1 MDINHRIKR
10 LEVALRVPDQ
20 ELARDLQQ
28 AVSIFCRSEL
38 DELLQG
44 AFDAIAP
51 DRYIRIDRLELSLPA
66 FRNADEFRDKLGERI
81 RETLE
86 IQLDDAEASAA
97 AFTRTSSGAVPG
109 ENEQTPRIFET
120 PYQAADVFI
129 HILKYGVSPWHAMTV
144 AFDDVVHEVIA
155 LLQADPSL
163 RVQLAA
169 VLSTS
174 EQALQ
179 RFIQQTPAPD
189 RRRMVS
195 LITEIDESLIA
206 DIDRLLDTF
215 VAVLTRGADL
225 VLNTDLLV
233 REIFFRNMVR
243 SRTLDNTVLGS
254 MLDEVITTLIDAA
267 GNKARR
273 IIDDLP
279 LAGMEMETLVPLR
292 WRQAVRDSITAF
304 APSESGLREGGI
316 AASGQEPVGENTALS
331 PEKDEISGSPQSKT
345 VAVSTPDDSAI
356 PGDRDNG
363 VSEQRAKPGQDS
375 EMAKDMRHQVDRSR
389 TTEKVQPKR
398 SALARKLAGHPQ
410 EIARNDLR
418 LTDHQ
423 GLRPASSSR
432 DSLKTSRRPDSAD
445 SRPDPAVGL
454 PWMTPYETQE
464 FHINNAG
471 LVLVA
476 PFLGMVFKDLGYLN
490 KGRDFV
496 TEAARIRAVHFSQ
509 YLVTSEQHPAEC
521 GLALN
526 KIICGMKMDAPLE
539 RFVDLT
545 QPESN
550 AAREVLDSALEHWT
564 ALKRTSAPVFQQT
577 FLQHEG
583 ILTRESS
590 HWLLRIE
597 RISADVLIDTLPW
610 TISIIKHPWM
620 KQPVMVEW

>member
-1 MDINHRIKR
+1 MTVNHRIKR

-28 AVSIFCRSEL
+28 TVSIFCRSDL
-38 DELLQG
+38 TELLQG

-97 AFTRTSSGAVPG
+97 AFASVSSGTVVG
-109 ENEQTPRIFET
+109 DKEQTPLIFET

-155 LLQADPSL
+155 LLQADPSF
-163 RVQLAA
+163 RSQLAA
-169 VLSTS
+169 VLSAS

-179 RFIQQTPAPD
+179 RFILQTPAPD
-189 RRRMVS
+189 RSRIVA
-195 LITEIDESLIA
+195 LITGIDESLIT
-206 DIDRLLDTF
+206 DIDRLLDSF
-215 VAVLTRGADL
+215 VAVLTRGAGF
-225 VLNTDLLV
+225 VPNTDLLV
-233 REIFFRNMVR
+233 REISFRNMVR
-243 SRTLDNTVLGS
+243 NRIVDNTVLGT

-279 LAGMEMETLVPLR
+279 LAGMEMDTLVPLR
-292 WRQAVRDSITAF
+292 WRQAVRDSMAAF
-304 APSESGLREGGI
+304 ASSGYGFREGGI
-316 AASGQEPVGENTALS
+316 AASDQELVGDKTALS
-331 PEKDEISGSPQSKT
+331 LAGGEISGVPQSKT
-345 VAVSTPDDSAI
+345 VDGSTPDDRAI
-356 PGDRDNG
+356 PGGRDTD
-363 VSEQRAKPGQDS
+363 VTEQQAIPGEDS
-375 EMAKDMRHQVDRSR
+375 KLVKDERHQIDRPQ
-389 TTEKVQPKR
+389 TPEKMQPKR
-398 SALARKLAGHPQ
+398 SAQAKELAGHPQ
-410 EIARNDLR
+410 KIARRDLR

-423 GLRPASSSR
+423 GLKPVSSSR
-432 DSLKTSRRPDSAD
+432 DSLKPSHRPDSAD
-445 SRPDPAVGL
+445 SRPDPAAGL
-454 PWMTPYETQE
+454 PWMTPYETEE

-471 LVLVA
+471 LVVVA

-490 KGRDFV
+490 KGRDFAIK
-496 TEAARIRAVHFSQ
+496 AARIRAVHFSQ
-509 YLVTSEQHPAEC
+509 YLVTSEQHSAEC

-526 KIICGMKMDAPLE
+526 KIICGMKVDEPLE
-539 RFVDLT
+539 RFIDLT
-545 QPESN
+545 QPEHD

-597 RISADVLIDTLPW
+597 RISVDVLIDTLPW
-610 TISIIKHPWM
+610 TISIIKYPWM
-620 KQPVMVEW
+620 IQPVMVEW